1 MFRLQPRKQ
10 TNNAREQQWR
20 LHNEQKLS
28 DEKILSGVKYYLAQN
43 IYLVRIFSAAMEA
56 RETTQASSNDTCT
69 TSRGGSTSGCTT
81 TSGEKIWCKK
91 NIIWW
96 CGKLSTT
103 GCTATSETPV
113 LLALQFATCT
123 TCSLQQQLKLSG
135 VKNAYM
141 VQNNLRWRKSGAKI
155 WYSHYSLASQF
166 NWCGKF
172 YRKLVS
178 N

>member
-10 TNNAREQQWR
+10 TNNALEQQWH
-20 LHNEQKLS
+20 LHNKQKLS
-28 DEKILSGVKYYLAQN
+28 DAKILSGVKYYLAQKISGMN
-43 IYLVRIFSAAMEA
+43 ILCSHGSERNNASEQQRHLHNEQRRLNNRLHNNIRWKNLVR
-56 RETTQASSNDTCT
+56 
-69 TSRGGSTSGCTT
+69 
-81 TSGEKIWCKK
+81 K
-91 NIIWW
+91 NIFWW